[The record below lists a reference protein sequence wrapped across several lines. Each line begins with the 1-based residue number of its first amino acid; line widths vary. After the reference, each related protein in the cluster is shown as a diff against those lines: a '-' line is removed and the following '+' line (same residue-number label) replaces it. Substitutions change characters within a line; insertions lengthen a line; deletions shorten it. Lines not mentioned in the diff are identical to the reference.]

1 MIKKIDVSDLEIVN
15 ELIKKLDSN
24 EFISVDMLKHPFF
37 NCIVY
42 VINNTIV
49 GVLKYSIIYNR
60 IEIDYLYVL
69 EEYRENKIATK
80 LIQHVIDLSEDYE
93 NISLEVRLS
102 NIVARKL
109 YESLGFKEVCV
120 RKKYYGNEDALM
132 YMRGE

>member
-15 ELIKKLDSN
+15 KLIKKLDSN

-37 NCIVY
+37 NCIAY
-42 VINNTIV
+42 VINNNIV

-60 IEIDYLYVL
+60 IEIDYVYVL
-69 EEYRENKIATK
+69 EEYRDNKIATK
-80 LIQHVIDLSEDYE
+80 LIKHVIDTSEGFD
-93 NISLEVRLS
+93 NISLEVRVS
-102 NIVARKL
+102 NLVARKL
-109 YESLGFKEVCV
+109 YNSLGFKEVCI